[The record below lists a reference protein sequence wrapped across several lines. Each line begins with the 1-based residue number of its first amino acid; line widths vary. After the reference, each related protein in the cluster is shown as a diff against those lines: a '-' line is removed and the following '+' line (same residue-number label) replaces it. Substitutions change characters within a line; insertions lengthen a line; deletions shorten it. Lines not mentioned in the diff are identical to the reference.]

1 LAKGLLNQAEAHL
14 SQALHLDPNYV
25 DAHYNMG
32 QLMLRKKQF
41 DKAISHLT
49 QAVKLKPDDAEAHYK
64 LALALAQQQQPGQA
78 LRHYTEAV
86 SLEPQVDTSPL
97 LNHLLA
103 KYYAEA
109 RRFREA
115 ASHEEKALE
124 LAHAAGYEKLAQE
137 FDKWLKAYKGLS
149 NSPE

>member
-1 LAKGLLNQAEAHL
+1 L
-14 SQALHLDPNYV
+14 SQALNLDPNYA

-32 QLMLRKKQF
+32 QLMLRQKNL
-41 DKAISHLT
+41 DEAIRHLSR
-49 QAVKLKPDDAEAHYK
+49 AVALEPDDAQAHYK

-78 LRHYTEAV
+78 VVHYTKAV

-103 KYYAEA
+103 THYAET

-115 ASHEEKALE
+115 TSHEEKALK
-124 LAHAAGYEKLAQE
+124 LARAAGYEKLAQE
-137 FDKWLKAYKGLS
+137 FEKWLKVYKQLS
-149 NSPE
+149 NSSE